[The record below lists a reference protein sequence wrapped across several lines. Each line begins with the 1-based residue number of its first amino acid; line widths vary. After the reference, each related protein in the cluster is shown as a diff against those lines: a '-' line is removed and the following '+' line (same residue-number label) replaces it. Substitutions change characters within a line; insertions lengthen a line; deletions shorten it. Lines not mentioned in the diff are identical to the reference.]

1 MGIDFVVEST
11 IVPDIY
17 KGTQNSFLKWAWK
30 DIEWRAIFSLLNI
43 NLEALYDNA
52 ISYWSVDQVEKIYQ
66 LIKKF
71 YECPS
76 DVLYDD
82 DEKYLEKQLKR
93 AVELRH
99 DTYKLLEFFSDYV
112 ANKAIICVF

>member
-17 KGTQNSFLKWAWK
+17 KGTQDSFLKWAWK
-30 DIEWRAIFSLLNI
+30 DIEWRAIFNLLNI
-43 NLEALYDNA
+43 NLGALYDNA
-52 ISYWSVDQVEKIYQ
+52 ISYWSVDQVVEMHQ

-71 YECPS
+71 YECPT

-82 DEKYLEKQLKR
+82 DERELKKQLIR
-93 AVELRH
+93 AIELRH
-99 DTYKLLEFFSDYV
+99 DTHKLLDFFEDYV
-112 ANKAIICVF
+112 KNKAIICVF